1 MAKGKFRYKLVSLN
15 TKVNDNK
22 VRLVYFIDWSFFYFL
37 MMMIIPITNDDQIEW
52 SKLTHIQCWQAQFNN
67 KKKEQASRLDKQKKT
82 QWN

>member
-37 MMMIIPITNDDQIEW
+37 MMMIIPITNDDQIE
-52 SKLTHIQCWQAQFNN
+52 
-67 KKKEQASRLDKQKKT
+67 
-82 QWN
+82 